1 MSKKTLMSLLLIS
14 IIILG
19 GCNSPQSRTNN
30 SEARTPKPD
39 IKYPDMTK
47 QNDTEVYQT
56 KEVNEP
62 EGIMTLAEA
71 LNFVLANNPKLQVTY
86 LKVRAAE
93 AQELQASLLP
103 NPELEIEVEEL
114 GGTGERSRFDSS
126 ETTVQI
132 GQLVELAGKR
142 SKRTRLAAF
151 EKETAE
157 LDYRAERL
165 DIVNETV
172 KAFIDILAAQEQ
184 LALAEELVQL
194 SEQAHLAVVQKV
206 EAGKN
211 APIDQT
217 MSKIELSNTRIEAE
231 KARSRL
237 ISARNQIAALWG
249 GQNPTFEKAAGDF
262 FESADVPELNQLTE
276 MISQNPN
283 VARWSVEKEKRR
295 AALELE
301 KARKTS
307 DIRFGGGLQYFNEG
321 DDSSF
326 ILSLSIPVPL
336 FDRNQGNILEATY
349 MLAQTED
356 NRKTVEIQTRNA
368 LAEAVTTLSSAHN
381 EITILKEEVLPS
393 AQEAFNA
400 AREGYNEG
408 KFEYLVVL
416 DAQRTLYEVSGKY
429 IEATA
434 KYHKAR
440 ADIER
445 LIGRD
450 INSVQNL
457 LNSKPD
463 TN

>member
-1 MSKKTLMSLLLIS
+1 MSKKSLMSLLLIS

-19 GCNSPQSRTNN
+19 GCKSPQSRTNN

-39 IKYPDMTK
+39 IKYPDVTK
-47 QNDTEVYQT
+47 QYDTEVYQT
-56 KEVNEP
+56 KEVNKS
-62 EGIMTLAEA
+62 EGIMSLPEA
-71 LNFVLANNPKLQVTY
+71 INFVLANNTKLQVTY
-86 LKVRAAE
+86 LNVRVAE
-93 AQELQASLLP
+93 AQKLQASLLP
-103 NPELEIEVEEL
+103 NPELEIEVEEF
-114 GGTGERSRFDSS
+114 GGSGERSRFDSS

-184 LALAEELVQL
+184 LTLAEELMRL

-217 MSKIELSNTRIEAE
+217 MSNIALSNTQIESE
-231 KARSRL
+231 KAKSRL
-237 ISARNQIAALWG
+237 ISARNQITALWG
-249 GQNPTFEKAAGDF
+249 GQNPAFERAAGDF
-262 FESADVPELNQLTE
+262 FESAGVPELNQLTE
-276 MISQNPN
+276 MISQNPD

-301 KARKTS
+301 KAKKTS

-321 DDSSF
+321 DDSSI
-326 ILSLSIPVPL
+326 ILGLSIPVPL
-336 FDRNQGNILEATY
+336 FDRNQGSILEATY

-356 NRKTVEIQTRNA
+356 NRKTVEIQTRTA
-368 LAEAVTTLSSAHN
+368 LTEAVTTLSSAHN
-381 EITILKEEVLPS
+381 EITVLKEEILPS

-416 DAQRTLYEVSGKY
+416 DVQRTLYEVSSKY

-450 INSVQNL
+450 INNVQNL
-457 LNSKPD
+457 LNSNED
-463 TN
+463 VN

>member
-1 MSKKTLMSLLLIS
+1 MFKKTVMSLLLILV
-14 IIILG
+14 IILG
-19 GCNSPQSRTNN
+19 GCKSPQSHTNG
-30 SEARTPKPD
+30 SEARAPKPD
-39 IKYPDMTK
+39 INYREVTK

-62 EGIMTLAEA
+62 EGIMTLPEA
-71 LNFVLANNPKLQVTY
+71 INFVLANNPKLQVTY
-86 LKVRAAE
+86 LNVRVAE
-93 AQELQASLLP
+93 AQKLQASLLP
-103 NPELEIEVEEL
+103 NPELEIEIEEF

-132 GQLVELAGKR
+132 GQLIERAGKR

-157 LDYRAERL
+157 LDYKAERL

-172 KAFIDILAAQEQ
+172 RAFIDIIAAQEQ
-184 LALAEELVQL
+184 TALAEELVRL

-217 MSKIELSNTRIEAE
+217 MSKIALSNTRIEAE
-231 KARSRL
+231 KAQSGL
-237 ISARNQIAALWG
+237 ISARNRIAALWG
-249 GQNPTFEKAAGDF
+249 GQNPAFEKAAGDF
-262 FESADVPELNQLTE
+262 FESADMPELIQLTE
-276 MISQNPN
+276 MISQNPD

-301 KARKTS
+301 KAKKTS
-307 DIRFGGGLQYFNEG
+307 DIRLGGGLQYFNEG
-321 DDSSF
+321 DNSSL
-326 ILSLSIPVPL
+326 ILGLSIPVPL
-336 FDRNQGNILEATY
+336 FNRNQGNILVATY

-356 NRKTVEIQTRNA
+356 NRKTVEIQTRNT
-368 LAEAVTTLSSAHN
+368 LAEVVTTLSSAHN
-381 EITILKEEVLPS
+381 EITVLKEEVLPS

-434 KYHKAR
+434 KYHTAR

-450 INSVQNL
+450 INNVQNL
-457 LNSKPD
+457 LNSNAD
-463 TN
+463 AN

>member
-1 MSKKTLMSLLLIS
+1 MSKKTLMSLSLIYV
-14 IIILG
+14 IILG
-19 GCNSPQSRTNN
+19 GCKSPESHNN
-30 SEARTPKPD
+30 GSEAGTPKPD
-39 IKYPDMTK
+39 INYLDVTK
-47 QNDTEVYQT
+47 QNYTEVYQT

-71 LNFVLANNPKLQVTY
+71 LSFVLVNNPKLQVTY
-86 LKVRAAE
+86 LNVRAAE
-93 AQELQASLLP
+93 AQKLQASLLP
-103 NPELEIEVEEL
+103 NPELEIEVEEF

-132 GQLVELAGKR
+132 GQLVELADKR

-157 LDYRAERL
+157 LDYRAESL

-184 LALAEELVQL
+184 PSLAEELVRL

-217 MSKIELSNTRIEAE
+217 MSKIALSNTRIELE
-231 KARSRL
+231 KAQSRL
-237 ISARNQIAALWG
+237 ISARNRIAALWG
-249 GQNPTFEKAAGDF
+249 GQNPVFQRAAGNF
-262 FESADVPELNQLTE
+262 FESTDKPELDQLTE
-276 MISQNPN
+276 MISQNPD

-301 KARKTS
+301 KAKKTS
-307 DIRFGGGLQYFNEG
+307 DITFGGGLQYFNEG
-321 DDSSF
+321 DDSSI
-326 ILSLSIPVPL
+326 ILGLSIPVPL
-336 FDRNQGNILEATY
+336 FNRNQGNILEATY
-349 MLAQTED
+349 MLVQTED
-356 NRKTVEIQTRNA
+356 KRKTVEIQTRTA
-368 LAEAVTTLSSAHN
+368 LAEAITTLSSAHN
-381 EITILKEEVLPS
+381 EIAVLKEEVLPS

-400 AREGYNEG
+400 ANEGYNEG

-450 INSVQNL
+450 INNVQNL
-457 LNSKPD
+457 LN
-463 TN
+463 TNADEN